1 MNFNEHMTKST
12 LNAFVN
18 GIKDG
23 TINVVYVNLDN
34 EINEKRLEIVY
45 TENKKIKEELDNE

>member
-1 MNFNEHMTKST
+1 MNFNEQKVRDILDSF
-12 LNAFVN
+12 AD

-34 EINEKRLEIVY
+34 ETNEKRLEIVY
-45 TENKKIKEELDNE
+45 TENKENQEG

>member
-1 MNFNEHMTKST
+1 MNFNEYMTKNT
-12 LNAFVN
+12 LNTFAN

-45 TENKKIKEELDNE
+45 TENKKNQGGIR

>member
-1 MNFNEHMTKST
+1 MNFNEHMTKSI
-12 LNAFVN
+12 LNSFAD
-18 GIKDG
+18 GIEDG

-45 TENKKIKEELDNE
+45 TENKEN